1 MPPTADEIR
10 RTFIQFFESK
20 PASGAGG
27 HTFWPS
33 SPSVPLEDPTLL
45 FTNAG
50 MNQFKPLFLNNVD
63 PSSPIAR
70 LKRAANSQKCIRAG
84 GKHNDLEDVG
94 KDTYH
99 HTFFEML
106 GNWSFGDY
114 FKAESISWG
123 WELLTKVFGIAPDRL
138 YATYFAGNVQAGLE
152 PDHEARDIWRKFLPE
167 ERIIPGNMKDNF
179 WEMGDTG
186 PCGPCSEIHYDRI
199 GGRNAAE
206 LVNTGDPDVL
216 EIWNHVFIQ
225 FNREDGGILKPLP
238 ARHVDTGMGL
248 ERLVSVLQNVRSNYD
263 TDLFA
268 PLFLAIER
276 VTHARKPYTGKL
288 GAADKDNSDTAY
300 RVIAD
305 HIRTL
310 TFAITDGALPSNEG
324 RGYVLR
330 RILRRAVRFGN
341 QVLGA
346 KPGFFSELVPSV
358 VDRMGDFYPELRRD
372 ADRVREII
380 RGEEESFNRTLNRGI
395 ILFDEACV
403 RAFQSARLSPHLQ
416 ASGARLEAQRDDDG
430 WALMIRSK
438 DSGELVDAAKLRDV
452 TTVWTD
458 TRFGPTRGLSAED
471 AFKLYDTY
479 GFPVDLTNLM
489 AEERGLKVDMA
500 GFNRL
505 MEEAREK
512 ARAGGRFSAAA
523 GELAFPPDAVA
534 RLKYLGIEPTDDS
547 EKYSGREIRATVR
560 AIWNGSDFDDSID
573 SSSGMKPVAVILDR
587 TPMYA
592 EMGGQVADTG
602 RLIVTR
608 ETLPT
613 SRELDSDKL
622 TASGGEFRVEHV
634 TASAGYI
641 LHIGRIH
648 KRELRVGDE
657 VRITVDATRRAGIS
671 ANHTATHLINLG
683 LRTVLGGEVNQKGS
697 LVAPDRLRFDFSHSK
712 PVTPEECERVQTIVQ
727 QAVRQDLPV
736 HTEIVP
742 LDKAKTIPGV
752 RAVFGEAY
760 PDPVRVVSIGRRV
773 DGLLSESDAKRAMET
788 SAEFCGGT
796 HVATTGEIQHFVLI
810 SEEAVAKGIRRLSG
824 VTGVPAQAAIA
835 ASENLAQRMKD
846 AERLEGVALQTEV
859 KQLGQDVDQ
868 FTLPIP
874 AKNKLRAT
882 LASLGERVKLATKNA
897 SAERAAAAVA
907 RAAAIADSPE
917 FEGTSIVSTIDAGTD
932 RDAIAAALNTIRT
945 RKPRSA
951 VLLISPCEIEKKLTI
966 VAAVPDALIKR
977 GLNAGEWVRT
987 AAAACGGKGGGKP
1000 DQAQGGGTDL
1010 EKIKD
1015 ALDAAKA
1022 FAFAKC
1028 PN

>member
-152 PDHEARDIWRKFLPE
+152 PDHEARDIWRQFLPE

-458 TRFGPTRGLSAED
+458 TRRHLRLSRRPDQPHGRG
-471 AFKLYDTY
+471 
-479 GFPVDLTNLM
+479 
-489 AEERGLKVDMA
+489 
-500 GFNRL
+500 
-505 MEEAREK
+505 ARTQ
-512 ARAGGRFSAAA
+512 GRH
-523 GELAFPPDAVA
+523 
-534 RLKYLGIEPTDDS
+534 
-547 EKYSGREIRATVR
+547 
-560 AIWNGSDFDDSID
+560 
-573 SSSGMKPVAVILDR
+573 
-587 TPMYA
+587 
-592 EMGGQVADTG
+592 G
-602 RLIVTR
+602 RLQSPDGRSPR
-608 ETLPT
+608 EGPRWRPL
-613 SRELDSDKL
+613 
-622 TASGGEFRVEHV
+622 
-634 TASAGYI
+634 
-641 LHIGRIH
+641 
-648 KRELRVGDE
+648 LR
-657 VRITVDATRRAGIS
+657 R
-671 ANHTATHLINLG
+671 
-683 LRTVLGGEVNQKGS
+683 
-697 LVAPDRLRFDFSHSK
+697 
-712 PVTPEECERVQTIVQ
+712 
-727 QAVRQDLPV
+727 
-736 HTEIVP
+736 
-742 LDKAKTIPGV
+742 
-752 RAVFGEAY
+752 
-760 PDPVRVVSIGRRV
+760 
-773 DGLLSESDAKRAMET
+773 
-788 SAEFCGGT
+788 
-796 HVATTGEIQHFVLI
+796 
-810 SEEAVAKGIRRLSG
+810 
-824 VTGVPAQAAIA
+824 
-835 ASENLAQRMKD
+835 
-846 AERLEGVALQTEV
+846 
-859 KQLGQDVDQ
+859 
-868 FTLPIP
+868 
-874 AKNKLRAT
+874 
-882 LASLGERVKLATKNA
+882 
-897 SAERAAAAVA
+897 
-907 RAAAIADSPE
+907 
-917 FEGTSIVSTIDAGTD
+917 
-932 RDAIAAALNTIRT
+932 
-945 RKPRSA
+945 
-951 VLLISPCEIEKKLTI
+951 
-966 VAAVPDALIKR
+966 
-977 GLNAGEWVRT
+977 
-987 AAAACGGKGGGKP
+987 
-1000 DQAQGGGTDL
+1000 GGGTGLPARRRRPPEVPRDRAHRRQREVLRSRDPRDRPRDL
-1010 EKIKD
+1010 ERQR
-1015 ALDAAKA
+1015 L
-1022 FAFAKC
+1022 
-1028 PN
+1028 